1 MMNVYLGAI
10 NDSKVGADQ
19 YVLEKSLDIF
29 RTHDE
34 KSVVDYL
41 SNGWELK
48 GVCHNGVL
56 YSDWWLSA
64 YQIEHNSTVRVMH
77 QRICDLVGCNTVDK
91 ARRSMRIT
99 TQEYFDKEDRET
111 IYMAIELWSEGNG
124 KPDIFDVTPKSR
136 IADKQ
141 KFEAGQEKAMRILD
155 LLTLYGIKQD
165 KDGLVRRLRAENA
178 LN

>member
-10 NDSKVGADQ
+10 NDSKVGSSQ

-29 RTHDE
+29 RTHDP
-34 KSVVDYL
+34 KSVVDHL

-48 GVCHNGVL
+48 GICHNGVL
-56 YSDWWLSA
+56 YSDWRISA
-64 YQIEHNSTVRVMH
+64 YQIEHNTIVRATY
-77 QRICDLVGCNTVDK
+77 QRICDIIGYNAVDK
-91 ARRSMRIT
+91 VRKSMRVS
-99 TQEYFDKEDRET
+99 TQEHFDNKDRET
-111 IYMAIELWSEGNG
+111 VYMTIELWSEGNG